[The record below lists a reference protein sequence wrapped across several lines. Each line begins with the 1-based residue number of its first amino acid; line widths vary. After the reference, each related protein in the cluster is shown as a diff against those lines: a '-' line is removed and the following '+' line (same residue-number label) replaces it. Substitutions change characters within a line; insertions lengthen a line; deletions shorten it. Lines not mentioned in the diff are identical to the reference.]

1 MLHKSPLK
9 ILQDPNNSSEFVCL
23 RWNWRLWSSNK
34 ISKTWSILQK
44 YHKNTRGLLILI
56 ILKILLKFYVQYKVI
71 NDRMKK
77 FMETE
82 TYQNR
87 FETVRKWLAN
97 SARTFKI
104 GTGSETVH
112 WDLTVHFLT
121 EKIQW
126 KVEIWKSFE
135 FLWENYLIQ

>member
-1 MLHKSPLK
+1 MLQL
-9 ILQDPNNSSEFVCL
+9 DPNNSSEFVCL
-23 RWNWRLWSSNK
+23 RWNWRLWFSNK

-44 YHKNTRGLLILI
+44 YHKNTRGLYILI

-87 FETVRKWLAN
+87 FETVRKWLEN
-97 SARTFKI
+97 SARTFKR
-104 GTGSETVH
+104 GTGSEAVH
-112 WDLTVHFLT
+112 WDLLLT
-121 EKIQW
+121 EEILR
-126 KVEIWKSFE
+126 KVEIWKSYE
-135 FLWENYLIQ
+135 RLWENYLIQ